1 MQKRAIRRTLFALL
15 LLAGIGASYVIW
27 DIQQRLDTLF
37 DSGRD
42 LEARLDRV
50 TAAVAALG
58 GAQQAYVAPGQI
70 DDPWFSRVTSLV
82 RELTDESAAL
92 GRHSHSPGASTKL
105 RMFLDGLQ
113 ALVRADSRAR
123 ENLNLGQEL
132 MAADLIYSEARDAL
146 AGMSAVIGDL
156 REAEA
161 VARGAERNALITDAA
176 KVAGGTAVLWLVGLI
191 LLTRL
196 PRQPVPPPIAALA
209 AAAAT
214 DTITPASAPV
224 ASAVDATA
232 EPAVHLSEA
241 AAVCTAISRITD
253 ARALPDVLARAATV
267 IDAAGIVVWLSAGEE
282 LFAVA
287 AHGYSAKMLDR
298 LGPIARTM
306 DNATA
311 AAWRLGEVR
320 IVTGDSTS
328 NGAIVAPLFGPESCI
343 GALAAEVRHGRETDA
358 ATQAV
363 TAMIAAQLA
372 SIVAAWPAASVA
384 GATDNVTAA
393 KG

>member
-1 MQKRAIRRTLFALL
+1 MQKRAIRLTLFALL
-15 LLAGIGASYVIW
+15 LLTGIGASYVIW
-27 DIQQRLDTLF
+27 DIQQRLDILF

-58 GAQQAYVAPGQI
+58 AAQQAYVAPGQI

-92 GRHSHSPGASTKL
+92 GRHSHSPGASTNV

-146 AGMSAVIGDL
+146 AGMSAVIGEL

-176 KVAGGTAVLWLVGLI
+176 KVAGGTASLWLVGLI

-196 PRQPVPPPIAALA
+196 PRQTVPPIGGPV

-214 DTITPASAPV
+214 DTIRSAPV
-224 ASAVDATA
+224 AVAPAVNTTA
-232 EPAVHLSEA
+232 EPAVHLSDA
-241 AAVCTAISRITD
+241 AAVCTAISRIAD

-311 AAWRLGEVR
+311 AAWRLGEAR

-328 NGAIVAPLFGPESCI
+328 NGAIVAPMFGPESCI
-343 GALAAEVRHGRETDA
+343 GALAAEVRHGRETDS

-372 SIVAAWPAASVA
+372 SIVAAWPAASVGGVA
-384 GATDNVTAA
+384 EAAA